1 MSFGYAFGFIG
12 YDDHD
17 VNIEKAFCN
26 SPEVTEDVSMPKF
39 LVTWLLTAIALLI
52 TAFFVPGIQVNGF
65 GGAIVTAAILGFVN
79 AIVRPILLILTLPLT
94 IFTLGLFLP
103 LLNVICFLLVGR
115 LSPDFE
121 VSNFFSA
128 ILGAIVLAIV
138 SGLLTGLAEEEG

>member
-1 MSFGYAFGFIG
+1 
-12 YDDHD
+12 
-17 VNIEKAFCN
+17 
-26 SPEVTEDVSMPKF
+26 MPKF
-39 LVTWLLTAIALLI
+39 LVTWLLTAIALLL

-65 GGAIVTAAILGFVN
+65 GGAIVTAAVLGFVN

-94 IFTLGLFLP
+94 VFTLGLFLP
-103 LLNVICFLLVGR
+103 LLNVICFLLVAR

-138 SGLLTGLAEEEG
+138 SGLLTGLAEEEA